1 MEISVKYIV
10 YKQFMVVSALLTTPY
25 PLKIGWSQLKK
36 QETLYPEKKVFLAI
50 KHNNLQWKNVSKNN
64 YFRS

>member
-1 MEISVKYIV
+1 
-10 YKQFMVVSALLTTPY
+10 MVVSALLTTPY

-50 KHNNLQWKNVSKNN
+50 KHDNLPAVVLISHFRGILIVLFRRIN
-64 YFRS
+64 YNEE